1 MPPKHLVQVQTEC
14 AQAVEITLKRLEV
27 GVDVG
32 GVGEATRQAKRNF
45 KKDPKDR
52 IVKGDLIIDILY
64 GEITTVNCCSTRPP
78 KKQSEKKKNAR
89 ALQWDGEFAGGI
101 LVYRQAVV

>member
-1 MPPKHLVQVQTEC
+1 MPPKHLQVQTEC

-32 GVGEATRQAKRNF
+32 GVGEVRWLAKRNF

-52 IVKGDLIIDILY
+52 IVKGDLKDH
-64 GEITTVNCCSTRPP
+64 
-78 KKQSEKKKNAR
+78 
-89 ALQWDGEFAGGI
+89 
-101 LVYRQAVV
+101 